1 MDSQVFAALDAALA
15 GRSPLDAFALVAD
28 QCRAEQNYALLFETK
43 LMQRRFELG
52 LPLIQTDGNLPSDK
66 QAGYEQFMVE
76 TAREVGTLFLE
87 TGQIERAF
95 PYFRAIG
102 DLAPVSKAIESVEP
116 GDNIE
121 GIIEIAF
128 QQGLHPVKGIDLIL
142 KQYGM
147 CRAITLFG
155 MYGVSAKRS
164 ECMALISSALY
175 QELLTNLRDAV
186 KGHEGAEPAGAHITE
201 LIDGRDWLFG
211 EYDYYV
217 DTSHLNSVVQYA
229 AETQDPA
236 TLELISEMCA
246 YGRKLSMPLHI
257 RGNPPFDNPFVDYGK
272 YADALLG
279 RDVEGVIAHFR
290 EKIAQEPEESMP
302 AQVLVHLLLKLD
314 RAGDAL
320 AVAREHLSE
329 VPASYLTCPTPL
341 QLAHKAGE
349 YFTLA
354 EMAREREDPL
364 SYIAARLLANK
375 TAS

>member
-1 MDSQVFAALDAALA
+1 MDSQVFAALDTALA
-15 GRSPLDAFALVAD
+15 GRSPSEAFALVAA
-28 QCRAEQNYALLFETK
+28 QCLAEQNYALLFETR

-52 LPLIQTDGNLPSDK
+52 LPLIQTDGNLPADT
-66 QAGYEQFMVE
+66 QAGYEQFMVD

-87 TGQIERAF
+87 AGQIERAF

-102 DLAPVSKAIESVEP
+102 DLSPITKAIESVEP

-155 MYGVSAKRS
+155 MYGVNAKRG
-164 ECMALISSALY
+164 ECMALITAALY
-175 QELLTNLRDAV
+175 EELSTNLRDAI
-186 KGHEGAEPAGAHITE
+186 KGQEGSDPAGARIPE
-201 LIDGRDWLFG
+201 LIEGRDWLFG

-217 DTSHLNSVVQYA
+217 DTSHLHSVVQYA

-236 TLELISEMCA
+236 TLEKISEMCA

-257 RGNPPFDNPFVDYGK
+257 RGNPPFDNPFTDYGK
-272 YADALLG
+272 YANALLG
-279 RDVEGVIAHFR
+279 REVDATISHFR
-290 EKIAQEPEESMP
+290 VKIAQEPGESMP
-302 AQVLVHLLLKLD
+302 AQVLVHLLLKLH
-314 RAGDAL
+314 RPAEAL

-329 VPASYLTCPTPL
+329 VPANYLTCPTPL
-341 QLAHKAGE
+341 QLAHQAGD
-349 YFTLA
+349 YSTLA
-354 EMAREREDPL
+354 EIAREREDPL
-364 SYIAARLLANK
+364 SYLAARILSNQPD
-375 TAS
+375 S